1 MFKFSG
7 QGSITNCDGISR
19 RDFLQAGALGAIGLT
34 MPGFAKLKAEGKVD
48 SKKSNKACIMI
59 FNLGAPSQQ
68 DLWDMKPDAPSE
80 IRGPFKP
87 IRTKSNAFEISEIL
101 P

>member
-1 MFKFSG
+1 MFTFTDKAAV
-7 QGSITNCDGISR
+7 TTCDGVTR
-19 RDFLQAGALGAIGLT
+19 RDFLSAGALSAIGLT

-48 SKKSNKACIMI
+48 PKKSNKACIMI

-87 IRTKSNAFEISEIL
+87 IRT
-101 P
+101 